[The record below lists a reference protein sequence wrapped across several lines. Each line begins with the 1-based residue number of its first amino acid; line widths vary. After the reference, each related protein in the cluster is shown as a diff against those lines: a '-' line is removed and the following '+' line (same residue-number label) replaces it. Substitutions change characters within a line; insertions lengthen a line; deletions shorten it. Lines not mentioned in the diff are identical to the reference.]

1 MFKSITLD
9 ACGMQIYSGHYLL
22 GDLEYDLQEE
32 IIDAFQDVRV
42 VAGTE
47 FIKQGEVADNFYII
61 VSVNPT
67 MNMTTPPNTP

>member
-1 MFKSITLD
+1 MH
-9 ACGMQIYSGHYLL
+9 IYSGHYLL

-61 VSVNPT
+61 VSVN
-67 MNMTTPPNTP
+67 